1 MAWTAETK
9 AQYGSMINYILAN
22 RLPREWG
29 SPPFKPE
36 SNVPFENEAD
46 YKVLLND
53 WPYGLE
59 EGITHI
65 VVWSR
70 TLIETESERGDL
82 TEESRRVLGDFV
94 KRRFVDDLED
104 GEDRVLW
111 FKNWVALQS
120 VRALEHIHVL
130 VRGVDDDTL
139 EKWTG
144 ERPKRQAS

>member
-9 AQYGSMINYILAN
+9 ARYGSMINYILEK
-22 RLPREWG
+22 RLPKEWG
-29 SPPFKPE
+29 KPPFTPVSE
-36 SNVPFENEAD
+36 VPFENEAD

-70 TLIETESERGDL
+70 TLIETDSERGDL
-82 TEESRRVLGDFV
+82 TEESRRLLGDFV
-94 KRRFVDDLED
+94 KRRFVDDLEG
-104 GEDRVLW
+104 GEERVLW

-139 EKWTG
+139 ERWTG
-144 ERPKRQAS
+144 ERPKRN